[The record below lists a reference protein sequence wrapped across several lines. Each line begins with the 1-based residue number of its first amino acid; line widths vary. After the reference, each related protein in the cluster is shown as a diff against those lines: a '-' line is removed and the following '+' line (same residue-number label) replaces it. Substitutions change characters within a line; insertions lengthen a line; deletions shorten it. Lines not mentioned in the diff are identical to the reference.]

1 MELKTT
7 SIGYLCS
14 LLTRGPNPIFLLGAG
29 ASVTSGIPL
38 ADEMVEQ
45 IAREEYCIENRYSP
59 EDLRIRR
66 SDWYP
71 WLEKQRW
78 YREEQGLAAHY
89 PYVVENI
96 LQPRERRRRFFRDIL
111 STSVPPSS
119 GYERMAE
126 LIARK
131 VVRTVLTTNFDTIL
145 PEVCKG
151 NRRIHDIDVIQTTS
165 DYTQLSTDPAN
176 PQIVYLHGSVDHY
189 TDKNSLAEIY
199 ESLDKELVSR
209 LVHLLRDHPLIVIGY
224 RGAERSV
231 MQHLLINHIDETDG
245 YRHGIYW
252 CVRNDRAEALDSLPQ
267 FVHELAGGIQDNF
280 QIVPIVGFDEVMEE
294 LWEHVSQE
302 QFETEVSRVA
312 GGPEKI
318 ASQPYDLRNLK
329 EASIDDFEWP
339 LLRTRL
345 VQYCERTDI
354 RVPGEIG
361 RDWIIRQICN
371 RDIAAQTETGEILPT
386 VGGYLLFAQQPQH
399 HIQTAQVIVRLK
411 GPREWLANVL
421 DGTDDDD
428 IGGAHVE
435 RIIEGHLWSQ
445 LEAVYEI
452 LALVN
457 QPFLLKDEVSKTTYP
472 YPPDT
477 LREIVV
483 NALVHRDYELDGPIV
498 VEIEQTCIRVQNPGG
513 LIPEVD
519 RQVKRAPD
527 REIAPDTLQTAFE
540 NQIKGGIRG
549 IKGYRNAVVA
559 DLFYGAET
567 MEKAGSGLSEVWRSG
582 QENNNEVNFGPI
594 NDNTAFEITL
604 HRRPEVVD
612 EVTRTA
618 AHSNFTRHAS
628 NLLEVVALPDVLW
641 HAETNAR
648 KPYEILE
655 NVGTDWVPPFILYEG
670 KVFSFYDLSN
680 PACQLHS
687 QIRVNTIEKVRVEKF
702 IADHGERCFVWLLNE
717 CLFRHLKVQ
726 GLWID
731 RYRKRAY
738 FLQTDR
744 DARTIEYQARVRR
757 ATRTV
762 VKKKNRYWEHKSFW
776 FRFERFED
784 TWTLGILP
792 GYVFT
797 TDGKSDLLAGKLGK
811 LVNWLSTKREGRDY
825 NNIVHN
831 DLVFWAWV
839 LSAGQHSSFALN
851 MGHGDAQDSPVS
863 LNENHDGSNEPQI
876 LMKAKLS
883 TTVVH
888 NVAAE
893 DVWSAPTEMRNG
905 LWAQQHNV
913 EAEDALHYKHIEE
926 LERNRLAQLE
936 SEFAGEISQ
945 LPEVKDANSN

>member
-7 SIGYLCS
+7 TIGHLCS

-78 YREEQGLAAHY
+78 YREERGLAAHY

-151 NRRIHDIDVIQTTS
+151 NPRIHHLDVIQTTS

-189 TDKNSLAEIY
+189 TDINSIDEIDRP
-199 ESLDKELVSR
+199 LDEALVSS

-224 RGAERSV
+224 RGAEPSV
-231 MQHLLINHIDETDG
+231 MQHLLINHIRKADG

-252 CVRNDRAEALDSLPQ
+252 CVRNDRAEALDSCLPQ
-267 FVHELAGGIQDNF
+267 FVHELAGGIQGHF
-280 QIVPIVGFDEVMEE
+280 QIVPIVGFDGVMEE

-302 QFETEVSRVA
+302 QFEPEVSRVA

-318 ASQPYDLRNLK
+318 VSQPYDLRNLK
-329 EASIDDFEWP
+329 EGSIDDFEWP

-345 VQYCERTDI
+345 VQYCNRTDI
-354 RVPGEIG
+354 RIPEEIG
-361 RDWIIRQICN
+361 RDWIIQQICN
-371 RDIAAQTETGEILPT
+371 RDLAVPTKIGEILPT

-399 HIQTAQVIVRLK
+399 HIQTAQVIVRLR
-411 GPREWLANVL
+411 GHREWLANVL
-421 DGTDDDD
+421 DDTDDDD
-428 IGGAHVE
+428 IGGAHVD
-435 RIIEGHLWSQ
+435 RVIEGHLWSQ
-445 LEAVYEI
+445 LEEVYEI

-457 QPFLLKDEVSKTTYP
+457 QPFLLKDEVSTTTYP
-472 YPPDT
+472 YPPDA
-477 LREIVV
+477 LREIAV

-513 LIPEVD
+513 LIPEVE

-582 QENNNEVNFGPI
+582 QENNNEVHFGPI
-594 NDNTAFEITL
+594 NNNAAFEITI

-618 AHSNFTRHAS
+618 SHSNFTRHAS
-628 NLLEVVALPDVLW
+628 NLLEVVALPEVLW
-641 HAETNAR
+641 HAGTSAR
-648 KPYEILE
+648 KAKDVWKHTEAAWL
-655 NVGTDWVPPFILYEG
+655 PPFLPYAERIFTFHNLLD
-670 KVFSFYDLSN
+670 VAN
-680 PACQLHS
+680 PLRS
-687 QIRVNTIEKVRVEKF
+687 QIDVNDIQQVTVEEF
-702 IADHGERCFVWLLNE
+702 IADYGERCFVWLLNE
-717 CLFRHLKVQ
+717 CLYRHFKAQNLS
-726 GLWID
+726 ID
-731 RYRKRAY
+731 KDRMRAY
-738 FLQTDR
+738 FPRTDEGPR
-744 DARTIEYQARVRR
+744 SIKYQARIRQ

-762 VKKKNRYWEHKSFW
+762 VKRKSGHWEHKSFR
-776 FRFERFED
+776 FGFERFGD
-784 TWTLGILP
+784 TWTLVVLP

-797 TDGKSDLLAGKLGK
+797 TDGKSNFLERDT
-811 LVNWLSTKREGRDY
+811 VNRLSTKREGRDY

-839 LSAGQHSSFALN
+839 LSEGQHSTFALN
-851 MGHGDAQDSPVS
+851 MGPGDAQDSPVS

-876 LMKAKLS
+876 LIKAKLS

-888 NVAAE
+888 NVEAE
-893 DVWSAPTEMRNG
+893 DVLPATSEMRDG

-913 EAEDALHYKHIEE
+913 EAEEVLHHQRLGSLE
-926 LERNRLAQLE
+926 LNQLV
-936 SEFAGEISQ
+936 Q
-945 LPEVKDANSN
+945 VRRQ

>member
-7 SIGYLCS
+7 SIGHLCS

-78 YREEQGLAAHY
+78 YREEQGLAANY

-111 STSVPPSS
+111 STVPPSS

-151 NRRIHDIDVIQTTS
+151 NRRIHHLDVIQTTS

-189 TDKNSLAEIY
+189 TDKNSLAEID
-199 ESLDKELVSR
+199 ESLDEALVSR

-267 FVHELAGGIQDNF
+267 FVHELAGGIQGNF
-280 QIVPIVGFDEVMEE
+280 QIVPIVGFDGVMEE

-345 VQYCERTDI
+345 VQYCNRTDI
-354 RVPGEIG
+354 RIPEEIG
-361 RDWIIRQICN
+361 RDWILQQICK
-371 RDIAAQTETGEILPT
+371 RDLAVQTKIDEILPT
-386 VGGYLLFAQQPQH
+386 VGGYLLFARQPQH

-445 LEAVYEI
+445 LEEVYEI

-472 YPPDT
+472 YPPDA

-513 LIPEVD
+513 LIPEVE

-594 NDNTAFEITL
+594 NDNTAFEITI

-670 KVFSFYDLSN
+670 KVFSFYDISN

-702 IADHGERCFVWLLNE
+702 IANHGERCFVWLLNE

-738 FLQTDR
+738 FPRTDR

-797 TDGKSDLLAGKLGK
+797 TDGKSDLLEGE
-811 LVNWLSTKREGRDY
+811 LVNRLSTKREGLDY
-825 NNIVHN
+825 NNVVHN

-839 LSAGQHSSFALN
+839 LSDGQHSTFVLN
-851 MGHGDAQDSPVS
+851 MGSGDAQDSQVS

>member
-1 MELKTT
+1 
-7 SIGYLCS
+7 
-14 LLTRGPNPIFLLGAG
+14 
-29 ASVTSGIPL
+29 
-38 ADEMVEQ
+38 MVEQ

-78 YREEQGLAAHY
+78 YREERGLAAHY

-151 NRRIHDIDVIQTTS
+151 NPRIHHLDVIQTTS

-189 TDKNSLAEIY
+189 TDINSIDEIDRP
-199 ESLDKELVSR
+199 LDEALVSS

-224 RGAERSV
+224 RGAEPSV
-231 MQHLLINHIDETDG
+231 MQHLLINHIRKADG

-267 FVHELAGGIQDNF
+267 FVHELAGGIQGHF
-280 QIVPIVGFDEVMEE
+280 QIVPIVGFDGVMEE

-302 QFETEVSRVA
+302 QFEPEVSRVA

-318 ASQPYDLRNLK
+318 VSQPYDLGRLK
-329 EASIDDFEWP
+329 ETSIDDFEWP

-345 VQYCERTDI
+345 VQYCNRTDI
-354 RVPGEIG
+354 RIPEEIG

-371 RDIAAQTETGEILPT
+371 FDLAAQTKIGEILPT

-411 GPREWLANVL
+411 GPRGWLANVL

-435 RIIEGHLWSQ
+435 RVIEGHLWSQ
-445 LEAVYEI
+445 LEEVYEI

-457 QPFLLKDEVSKTTYP
+457 QPFLLKDEVSTTTYP
-472 YPPDT
+472 YPPDA

-498 VEIEQTCIRVQNPGG
+498 IEIEQTCIRVQNPGG
-513 LIPEVD
+513 LIPEVE

-527 REIAPDTLQTAFE
+527 REIAPDSLQIAFE
-540 NQIKGGIRG
+540 NQIKGDIRG

-559 DLFYGAET
+559 DLFYGAGT

-594 NDNTAFEITL
+594 NDNTVFEVTI

-618 AHSNFTRHAS
+618 SHSNFTRHAS
-628 NLLEVVALPDVLW
+628 NLLEVVALPEVLW
-641 HAETNAR
+641 HAGTRAR
-648 KPYEILE
+648 KARDVWE
-655 NVGTDWVPPFILYEG
+655 NTGAKWLPPFVPHEKRI
-670 KVFSFYDLSN
+670 FTFHSLSN
-680 PACQLHS
+680 PWNPLRS
-687 QIRVNTIEKVRVEKF
+687 QIDVSDIVRVPVEEF
-702 IADHGERCFVWLLNE
+702 IADYSERCFVWLLNE
-717 CLFRHLKVQ
+717 CLYRHFKAQNLF
-726 GLWID
+726 ID
-731 RYRKRAY
+731 KDRMRAY
-738 FLQTDR
+738 FPRSDEGPR
-744 DARTIEYQARVRR
+744 AIRYQARIRQ

-762 VKKKNRYWEHKSFW
+762 VKRKSGHWEHKSFR
-776 FRFERFED
+776 FRFERFGD
-784 TWTLGILP
+784 TWTLVVLP

-797 TDGKSDLLAGKLGK
+797 TDGKSNFLERDT
-811 LVNWLSTKREGRDY
+811 VNRLSTKREGRDY

-876 LMKAKLS
+876 LIKAKLS

-888 NVAAE
+888 NVEAE
-893 DVWSAPTEMRNG
+893 DVLPATSEMRDG

-913 EAEDALHYKHIEE
+913 EAEEVLHHQRLGSLE
-926 LERNRLAQLE
+926 LNQLV
-936 SEFAGEISQ
+936 Q
-945 LPEVKDANSN
+945 VRRQ

>member
-7 SIGYLCS
+7 SIGHLCS
-14 LLTRGPNPIFLLGAG
+14 LLTRSPGPIFLLGAG

-45 IAREEYCIENRYSP
+45 IAREEYCTENRYSP
-59 EDLRIRR
+59 ADPRIRR

-71 WLEKQRW
+71 WLQKQRW

-89 PYVVENI
+89 PYVVGNI
-96 LQPRERRRRFFRDIL
+96 LWPRERRRGFFRDIL

-119 GYERMAE
+119 GYECMAE
-126 LIARK
+126 LIGRK
-131 VVRTVLTTNFDTIL
+131 VVRTVLTTNFDAIL
-145 PEVCKG
+145 QEVCRG
-151 NRRIHDIDVIQTTS
+151 NPRIHHHLDVIQTKS
-165 DYTQLSTDPAN
+165 DYTRLSTDPAN
-176 PQIVYLHGSVDHY
+176 PQIVYLHGSVEHY
-189 TDKNSLAEIY
+189 TDRNSIAEI
-199 ESLDKELVSR
+199 EGPLDEALVSR
-209 LVHLLRDHPLIVIGY
+209 LAPLLRDHPLVVIGY
-224 RGAERSV
+224 RGAEPSV
-231 MQHLLINHIDETDG
+231 MKHLFINHIEKTEG

-252 CVRNDRAEALDSLPQ
+252 CVRNDQGEGSDSLPQ
-267 FVHELAGGIQDNF
+267 FVHELAGGIQGNF
-280 QIVPIVGFDEVMEE
+280 QIVPIVGFDEVMDE
-294 LWEHVSQE
+294 LWAHVSQQ

-318 ASQPYDLRNLK
+318 VSQPYDLGRLK

-354 RVPGEIG
+354 RIPGEIG
-361 RDWIIRQICN
+361 RDWIIQQICN
-371 RDIAAQTETGEILPT
+371 RDLGARTENDEIHPT
-386 VGGYLLFAQQPQH
+386 VGGYLLFAQQPRC

-421 DGTDDDD
+421 DDTGDDDD
-428 IGGAHVE
+428 IIGEHVE
-435 RIIEGHLWSQ
+435 RAIEGHLWSQ

-472 YPPDT
+472 YPPDA

-483 NALVHRDYELDGPIV
+483 NALVHRDYELDGPVV

-513 LIPEVD
+513 LIPEVES
-519 RQVKRAPD
+519 QVKRASHG
-527 REIAPDTLQTAFE
+527 EIERDTLQTAFE
-540 NQIKGGIRG
+540 NQIKGGLRG

-582 QENNNEVNFGPI
+582 QENNNEVNFGPVD
-594 NDNTAFEITL
+594 DNQAFEITL

-618 AHSNFTRHAS
+618 AYSNFTRHAS
-628 NLLEVVALPDVLW
+628 NLLEVVAMPEVLW
-641 HAETNAR
+641 HAGTRAR
-648 KPYEILE
+648 KARDVWQNTGAKWLPPFVPYEKRIF
-655 NVGTDWVPPFILYEG
+655 TFH
-670 KVFSFYDLSN
+670 DLSN
-680 PACQLHS
+680 PWNPLRS
-687 QIRVNTIEKVRVEKF
+687 QIDISDIVKVPVEEF
-702 IADHGERCFVWLLNE
+702 IGCYGERCFVWLLNE
-717 CLFRHLKVQ
+717 CLFRHLKLQ

-731 RYRKRAY
+731 RYRRRAY
-738 FLQTDR
+738 FLRTDR
-744 DARTIEYQARVRR
+744 EARTIKYQARVRR

-762 VKKKNRYWEHKSFW
+762 VRKKNRYWEHKAFR
-776 FRFERFED
+776 FRFERFAD
-784 TWTLGILP
+784 AWALGILP

-797 TDGKSDLLAGKLGK
+797 TDGKSDFLEGK
-811 LVNWLSTKREGRDY
+811 LVNRLSTKREGHDY

-831 DLVFWAWV
+831 DLVFWASV
-839 LSAGQHSSFALN
+839 LSDGQHSTFALKT
-851 MGHGDAQDSPVS
+851 GPGDAQDSPVS
-863 LNENHDGSNEPQI
+863 LNENHDGSNESQI
-876 LMKAKLS
+876 LIKANLS
-883 TTVVH
+883 TTVV
-888 NVAAE
+888 
-893 DVWSAPTEMRNG
+893 
-905 LWAQQHNV
+905 HNV
-913 EAEDALHYKHIEE
+913 EAEDALHYKHLEE
-926 LERNRLAQLE
+926 LERNRLARLE

>member
-7 SIGYLCS
+7 TIGHLCS
-14 LLTRGPNPIFLLGAG
+14 VLTQPPGPIFLLGAG

-78 YREEQGLAAHY
+78 YREERGLAAHY

-151 NRRIHDIDVIQTTS
+151 NRRIHHLDVIQTTS

-189 TDKNSLAEIY
+189 TDKNSLAEID
-199 ESLDKELVSR
+199 ESLDEALVSR

-231 MQHLLINHIDETDG
+231 MQHLLINRIDETDG

-267 FVHELAGGIQDNF
+267 FVHELAGGIQGNF
-280 QIVPIVGFDEVMEE
+280 QIVPIVGFDRVMEE

-345 VQYCERTDI
+345 VQYCNRTDI
-354 RVPGEIG
+354 RIPEEIG
-361 RDWIIRQICN
+361 RDWILQQICK
-371 RDIAAQTETGEILPT
+371 RDLAVQTKIDEILPT
-386 VGGYLLFAQQPQH
+386 VGGYLLFARQPQH

-445 LEAVYEI
+445 LEEVYEI

-472 YPPDT
+472 YPPDA

-498 VEIEQTCIRVQNPGG
+498 IEIEQTCIRVQNPGG
-513 LIPEVD
+513 LIPEVE

-582 QENNNEVNFGPI
+582 QENNNEANFGPI
-594 NDNTAFEITL
+594 NDNTAFEITI

-618 AHSNFTRHAS
+618 SHSNFTRHAS
-628 NLLEVVALPDVLW
+628 NLLEVVALPEVLW
-641 HAETNAR
+641 HAGTSAR
-648 KPYEILE
+648 KAKDVWKHTEAAWL
-655 NVGTDWVPPFILYEG
+655 PPFLPYAERIFTFHNLLD
-670 KVFSFYDLSN
+670 VAN
-680 PACQLHS
+680 PLRS
-687 QIRVNTIEKVRVEKF
+687 QIDVNDIQQVTVEEF
-702 IADHGERCFVWLLNE
+702 IADYGERCLVWLLNE
-717 CLFRHLKVQ
+717 CLYRHFKAQNLSVDKA
-726 GLWID
+726 
-731 RYRKRAY
+731 RMRAY
-738 FLQTDR
+738 FPRTDEGPR
-744 DARTIEYQARVRR
+744 SIKYQARIRQ

-762 VKKKNRYWEHKSFW
+762 VKRKSGHWEHKSFR
-776 FRFERFED
+776 FRFERFGD
-784 TWTLGILP
+784 TWTLVVLP

-797 TDGKSDLLAGKLGK
+797 TDGKSNFLERDT
-811 LVNWLSTKREGRDY
+811 VNRLSTKREGRDY

-839 LSAGQHSSFALN
+839 LSEGQHSTFALN
-851 MGHGDAQDSPVS
+851 MGPGDAQDSPVS

-876 LMKAKLS
+876 LIKAKLS

-888 NVAAE
+888 NV
-893 DVWSAPTEMRNG
+893 
-905 LWAQQHNV
+905 
-913 EAEDALHYKHIEE
+913 EAEDALHNKHLEE

>member
-7 SIGYLCS
+7 SIGHLCS

-38 ADEMVEQ
+38 ADEMVER

-71 WLEKQRW
+71 WLQKQRW
-78 YREEQGLAAHY
+78 YREERGLAAHY
-89 PYVVENI
+89 PDVVKNI
-96 LQPRERRRRFFRDIL
+96 LRPQERRRGFFRDIL
-111 STSVPPSS
+111 STSVAPSS

-151 NRRIHDIDVIQTTS
+151 NRRIHHLDVIQTKS

-189 TDKNSLAEIY
+189 TDINSIDEIDRP
-199 ESLDKELVSR
+199 LDEALVSR

-224 RGAERSV
+224 RGAEPSV

-245 YRHGIYW
+245 YRQGIYW

-267 FVHELAGGIQDNF
+267 FVQELADGIQGNF
-280 QIVPIVGFDEVMEE
+280 QIVPIVGFDEVIEE
-294 LWEHVSQE
+294 LWEHVSQQ

-318 ASQPYDLRNLK
+318 VSQPYDLGRL
-329 EASIDDFEWP
+329 EETSIDDFEWP

-361 RDWIIRQICN
+361 RAWIIRQICN
-371 RDIAAQTETGEILPT
+371 HDIAVKTETGEIPT

-411 GPREWLANVL
+411 GPREGLANVL
-421 DGTDDDD
+421 DDTSDD
-428 IGGAHVE
+428 IIGGEHVE

-445 LEAVYEI
+445 LEEVYEI

-472 YPPDT
+472 YPPDA

-483 NALVHRDYELDGPIV
+483 NALVHRDYEISGPIV

-513 LIPEVD
+513 LIPEVE

-527 REIAPDTLQTAFE
+527 GEIAPDALQIAFE

-559 DLFYGAET
+559 DLFYGAGT

-582 QENNNEVNFGPI
+582 QENNNEVHFGPDP
-594 NDNTAFEITL
+594 NNKAFEITI
-604 HRRPEVVD
+604 HRRSEVVD

-628 NLLEVVALPDVLW
+628 NLLEVVAMPEVLW
-641 HAETNAR
+641 HAETSAR
-648 KPYEILE
+648 KAKDVWEHTEAAWL
-655 NVGTDWVPPFILYEG
+655 PPFLPYA
-670 KVFSFYDLSN
+670 KRLFTFHNLLDTAN
-680 PACQLHS
+680 PLRS
-687 QIRVNTIEKVRVEKF
+687 QIDVNDIQKVTVEEF
-702 IADHGERCFVWLLNE
+702 IAEYGERCFVWLLNE
-717 CLFRHLKVQ
+717 CLYRHFKAQNLF
-726 GLWID
+726 ID
-731 RYRKRAY
+731 KDLMRAY
-738 FLQTDR
+738 FPRTDEGPR
-744 DARTIEYQARVRR
+744 AIKYQARIRQ

-762 VKKKNRYWEHKSFW
+762 VKRKSGHWEHKSFR
-776 FRFERFED
+776 FGFERFGE
-784 TWTLGILP
+784 TWTLVLLP

-797 TDGKSDLLAGKLGK
+797 TDGKSDFLERD
-811 LVNWLSTKREGRDY
+811 LVNRLSTKREGHDY

-839 LSAGQHSSFALN
+839 LSGGQHSTFALN
-851 MGHGDAQDSPVS
+851 MGSGDAQDSQVS
-863 LNENHDGSNEPQI
+863 LKENHDGSNEPQI
-876 LMKAKLS
+876 QIKAKLS

-893 DVWSAPTEMRNG
+893 DVWPATTEMRDG

-913 EAEDALHYKHIEE
+913 EAEEILHHQRLGSLE
-926 LERNRLAQLE
+926 LNQLAQVRR
-936 SEFAGEISQ
+936 Q
-945 LPEVKDANSN
+945 

>member
-7 SIGYLCS
+7 SIGHLCS

-78 YREEQGLAAHY
+78 YREEQGLAANY

-111 STSVPPSS
+111 RTSVPPSS

-151 NRRIHDIDVIQTTS
+151 NRRIHHLDVIQTTS

-189 TDKNSLAEIY
+189 TDKNSLAEID
-199 ESLDKELVSR
+199 ESLDEALVSR

-231 MQHLLINHIDETDG
+231 MQHLLINRIDETDG

-267 FVHELAGGIQDNF
+267 FVHELAGGIQGNF
-280 QIVPIVGFDEVMEE
+280 QIVPIVGFDGVMEE
-294 LWEHVSQE
+294 LWEHVSQQ

-345 VQYCERTDI
+345 VQYCNRTDI
-354 RVPGEIG
+354 RIPEEIG
-361 RDWIIRQICN
+361 RDWILQQICK
-371 RDIAAQTETGEILPT
+371 RDLAVQTKIGEILPT

-445 LEAVYEI
+445 LEEVYEI

-472 YPPDT
+472 YPPDA

-498 VEIEQTCIRVQNPGG
+498 IEIEQTCIRVQNPGG
-513 LIPEVD
+513 LIPEVE

-594 NDNTAFEITL
+594 NDNTAFEITI

-670 KVFSFYDLSN
+670 KVFSFYDISN

-702 IADHGERCFVWLLNE
+702 IANHGERCFVWLLNE

-738 FLQTDR
+738 FPRTDR

-762 VKKKNRYWEHKSFW
+762 VKKKNRYWEHKSFR
-776 FRFERFED
+776 FGFERFGD
-784 TWTLGILP
+784 TWTLVVLP

-797 TDGKSDLLAGKLGK
+797 TDGKSNFLERDT
-811 LVNWLSTKREGRDY
+811 VNRLSTKREGRDY

-839 LSAGQHSSFALN
+839 LSDGQHSTFALN

-876 LMKAKLS
+876 LIKAKLS

-888 NVAAE
+888 NVEAE
-893 DVWSAPTEMRNG
+893 DVLPATSEMRDG

-913 EAEDALHYKHIEE
+913 EAEEVLHHQRLGSLE
-926 LERNRLAQLE
+926 LNQLV
-936 SEFAGEISQ
+936 Q
-945 LPEVKDANSN
+945 VRRQ

>member
-1 MELKTT
+1 MVAALIRRNGILELKTK
-7 SIGYLCS
+7 SIGHLCS

-59 EDLRIRR
+59 EDPRIRR

-78 YREEQGLAAHY
+78 YREERGLAAHY

-96 LQPRERRRRFFRDIL
+96 LQPRERRRRFFRDTL

-145 PEVCKG
+145 PEVCRG
-151 NRRIHDIDVIQTTS
+151 NPRIHHLDVIQTAS
-165 DYTQLSTDPAN
+165 DYTKLSTDPAD

-189 TDKNSLAEIY
+189 TDINSIDEIDRP
-199 ESLDKELVSR
+199 LDEALVSS
-209 LVHLLRDHPLIVIGY
+209 LVHLLKDHPLIVIGY
-224 RGAERSV
+224 RGAEPSV
-231 MQHLLINHIDETDG
+231 MQHLLINHIDETNG

-252 CVRNDRAEALDSLPQ
+252 GVRNDRAEALDSLPQ
-267 FVHELAGGIQDNF
+267 FVHELADGIQGHF
-280 QIVPIVGFDEVMEE
+280 QIVPIVGFDGVMEE
-294 LWEHVSQE
+294 LWEHVSQK

-345 VQYCERTDI
+345 VQYCNRTDI
-354 RVPGEIG
+354 RIPEEIG
-361 RDWIIRQICN
+361 RDWILQQICK
-371 RDIAAQTETGEILPT
+371 RDLAVQTKIGEILPT

-399 HIQTAQVIVRLK
+399 HIQTAQVIVRLR
-411 GPREWLANVL
+411 GHREWLANVL
-421 DGTDDDD
+421 DDTDDDD

-435 RIIEGHLWSQ
+435 RVVEGHLWSQ
-445 LEAVYEI
+445 LEAVYET
-452 LALVN
+452 LAIVN

-472 YPPDT
+472 YPPDA

-483 NALVHRDYELDGPIV
+483 NALVHRDYEISGPIV
-498 VEIEQTCIRVQNPGG
+498 IEIEQTCIRVQNPGG
-513 LIPEVD
+513 LISEVE
-519 RQVKRAPD
+519 RQVKRTSHG
-527 REIAPDTLQTAFE
+527 EIARDTLQTAFE

-559 DLFYGAET
+559 DLFYGAGT

-594 NDNTAFEITL
+594 NDNTAFEITI

-628 NLLEVVALPDVLW
+628 NLLEVVALPEVLW
-641 HAETNAR
+641 HAGTRAR
-648 KPYEILE
+648 KARDVWENTGAKWLPPFVPYEKRIF
-655 NVGTDWVPPFILYEG
+655 TFH
-670 KVFSFYDLSN
+670 DLSN
-680 PACQLHS
+680 PWNPLRS
-687 QIRVNTIEKVRVEKF
+687 QIDVSDIVEVPVEEF
-702 IADHGERCFVWLLNE
+702 IADYGERRFVWLLNE
-717 CLFRHLKVQ
+717 CLYRHFKAQNLS
-726 GLWID
+726 ID
-731 RYRKRAY
+731 KDRMRAY
-738 FLQTDR
+738 FPQTDEGPR
-744 DARTIEYQARVRR
+744 AIKYQARIRQ

-762 VKKKNRYWEHKSFW
+762 VKRKSGHWEHKSFR
-776 FRFERFED
+776 FRFERFGD
-784 TWTLGILP
+784 TWTLVVLP

-797 TDGKSDLLAGKLGK
+797 TDGKSNFLERDT
-811 LVNWLSTKREGRDY
+811 VNRLSTKREGRDY

-839 LSAGQHSSFALN
+839 LSDGQHSTFALN

-876 LMKAKLS
+876 LIQAKLS

-888 NVAAE
+888 NVEAE
-893 DVWSAPTEMRNG
+893 DVLPATTEMRDG

-913 EAEDALHYKHIEE
+913 EAEEVLHH
-926 LERNRLAQLE
+926 
-936 SEFAGEISQ
+936 
-945 LPEVKDANSN
+945 

>member
-7 SIGYLCS
+7 SIGHLCS

-78 YREEQGLAAHY
+78 YREERGLAAHY

-111 STSVPPSS
+111 RTSVPPSS

-151 NRRIHDIDVIQTTS
+151 NPRIHHLDVIQTTS

-189 TDKNSLAEIY
+189 TDKNSLAEID
-199 ESLDKELVSR
+199 ESLDKALVSR

-231 MQHLLINHIDETDG
+231 MQHLLINRIDETDG

-267 FVHELAGGIQDNF
+267 FVHELAGGIQGNF
-280 QIVPIVGFDEVMEE
+280 QIVPIVGFDGVMEE

-302 QFETEVSRVA
+302 QFEPEVSRVA

-345 VQYCERTDI
+345 VQYCKITKI
-354 RVPGEIG
+354 RIPEEIG
-361 RDWIIRQICN
+361 RDWIIQQICK
-371 RDIAAQTETGEILPT
+371 RDLAVQTKIDEILPT

-399 HIQTAQVIVRLK
+399 HIQTAQVIVRLR
-411 GPREWLANVL
+411 GHREWLANVL

-435 RIIEGHLWSQ
+435 RVIEGHLWSQ
-445 LEAVYEI
+445 LEEVYEI

-457 QPFLLKDEVSKTTYP
+457 QPFLLKDEVSTTTYP
-472 YPPDT
+472 YPPDA

-498 VEIEQTCIRVQNPGG
+498 IEIEQTCIRVQNPGG
-513 LIPEVD
+513 LIPEVE

-527 REIAPDTLQTAFE
+527 REIAPDSLQIAFE
-540 NQIKGGIRG
+540 NQIKGDIRG

-594 NDNTAFEITL
+594 NDNMAFEITI

-618 AHSNFTRHAS
+618 SHSNFTRHAS
-628 NLLEVVALPDVLW
+628 NLLEVVALPEVLW
-641 HAETNAR
+641 HAGTRAR
-648 KPYEILE
+648 KARDVWE
-655 NVGTDWVPPFILYEG
+655 NTGAKWLPPFVPHEKRI
-670 KVFSFYDLSN
+670 FTFHSLSN
-680 PACQLHS
+680 PWNPLRS
-687 QIRVNTIEKVRVEKF
+687 QIDVSDIVRVPVEEF
-702 IADHGERCFVWLLNE
+702 IADYSERCFVWLLNE
-717 CLFRHLKVQ
+717 CLYRHFKAQNLF
-726 GLWID
+726 ID
-731 RYRKRAY
+731 KDRMRAY
-738 FLQTDR
+738 FPRSDEGPR
-744 DARTIEYQARVRR
+744 AIRYQARIRQ

-762 VKKKNRYWEHKSFW
+762 VKRKSGHWEHKSFR
-776 FRFERFED
+776 FRFERFGD
-784 TWTLGILP
+784 TWTLVVLP

-797 TDGKSDLLAGKLGK
+797 TDGKSNFLERDT
-811 LVNWLSTKREGRDY
+811 VNRLSTKREGRDY

-876 LMKAKLS
+876 LIKAKLS

-888 NVAAE
+888 NVEAE
-893 DVWSAPTEMRNG
+893 DVLPATSEMRDG

-913 EAEDALHYKHIEE
+913 EAEEVLHHQRLGSLE
-926 LERNRLAQLE
+926 LNQLV
-936 SEFAGEISQ
+936 Q
-945 LPEVKDANSN
+945 VRRQ

>member
-7 SIGYLCS
+7 SIGHLCS

-151 NRRIHDIDVIQTTS
+151 NPRIHHLDVIQTTS

-176 PQIVYLHGSVDHY
+176 PQIVYLHGSVNHY
-189 TDKNSLAEIY
+189 TDKNSLAEID
-199 ESLDKELVSR
+199 ESLDKELVSS
-209 LVHLLRDHPLIVIGY
+209 LVHLLKDHPLIVIGY
-224 RGAERSV
+224 RGAEPSV
-231 MQHLLINHIDETDG
+231 MQHLLIHHIDETDG

-252 CVRNDRAEALDSLPQ
+252 CVRNDGAEALDSLP
-267 FVHELAGGIQDNF
+267 HELAGRIQGNF
-280 QIVPIVGFDEVMEE
+280 HIVPIVGFDGVMEE

-302 QFETEVSRVA
+302 QFEPEVSRVA

-345 VQYCERTDI
+345 VQYCKITKIPIPE
-354 RVPGEIG
+354 EIG
-361 RDWIIRQICN
+361 RDWIIQQICK
-371 RDIAAQTETGEILPT
+371 RDLAVQTKIDEILPT

-421 DGTDDDD
+421 DDTDDDD

-445 LEAVYEI
+445 LEEVYEI

-472 YPPDT
+472 YPPDA

-498 VEIEQTCIRVQNPGG
+498 IEIEQTCIRVQNPGG
-513 LIPEVD
+513 LIPEVE

-559 DLFYGAET
+559 DLFYGAGT

-582 QENNNEVNFGPI
+582 QENNNEVNFGPDP
-594 NDNTAFEITL
+594 NNKAFEITL

-628 NLLEVVALPDVLW
+628 NLLEVVALPEVLW
-641 HAETNAR
+641 HSETSAR
-648 KPYEILE
+648 KAREVWE
-655 NVGTDWVPPFILYEG
+655 NTESTWLPPFLPYAKRIFTFHNLLD
-670 KVFSFYDLSN
+670 VAN
-680 PACQLHS
+680 PLRS
-687 QIRVNTIEKVRVEKF
+687 QIDVNDIQKVTVEEF
-702 IADHGERCFVWLLNE
+702 IAEYGERCFVWLLNE
-717 CLFRHLKVQ
+717 CIYRHFKAQNLSVDK
-726 GLWID
+726 D
-731 RYRKRAY
+731 RMRAY
-738 FLQTDR
+738 FPRTDEGPR
-744 DARTIEYQARVRR
+744 SIKYQARIRQ

-762 VKKKNRYWEHKSFW
+762 VKRKSGHWEHKSFR
-776 FRFERFED
+776 FGFERFGD
-784 TWTLGILP
+784 TWTLVLLP

-797 TDGKSDLLAGKLGK
+797 TDGKSDLLEGK
-811 LVNWLSTKREGRDY
+811 LVNQLSTKREGRDY
-825 NNIVHN
+825 NNTVHN

-839 LSAGQHSSFALN
+839 LSGGQHSTFALN
-851 MGHGDAQDSPVS
+851 MGPGDAQDSPVS
-863 LNENHDGSNEPQI
+863 LNENHDGSNESQI
-876 LMKAKLS
+876 LVKANLS
-883 TTVVH
+883 TTVV
-888 NVAAE
+888 
-893 DVWSAPTEMRNG
+893 
-905 LWAQQHNV
+905 HNV
-913 EAEDALHYKHIEE
+913 EAEDALHYKHLEE

>member
-7 SIGYLCS
+7 SIGHLCS

-78 YREEQGLAAHY
+78 YREERGLAAHY

-111 STSVPPSS
+111 RTSVPPSS

-151 NRRIHDIDVIQTTS
+151 NPRIHHLDVIQTTS

-189 TDKNSLAEIY
+189 TDKNSLAEID
-199 ESLDKELVSR
+199 ESLDEALVSR

-231 MQHLLINHIDETDG
+231 MQHLLINRIDETDG

-267 FVHELAGGIQDNF
+267 FVHELAGGIQGNF
-280 QIVPIVGFDEVMEE
+280 QIVPIVGFDGVMEE

-345 VQYCERTDI
+345 VQYCNRTDI
-354 RVPGEIG
+354 RIPEEIG
-361 RDWIIRQICN
+361 RDWILQQICK
-371 RDIAAQTETGEILPT
+371 RDLAVQTKIDEILPT
-386 VGGYLLFAQQPQH
+386 VGGYLLFARQPQH

-445 LEAVYEI
+445 LEEVYEI

-472 YPPDT
+472 YPPDA

-498 VEIEQTCIRVQNPGG
+498 IEIEQTCIRVQNPGG
-513 LIPEVD
+513 LIPEVE

-582 QENNNEVNFGPI
+582 QENNNEANFGPI
-594 NDNTAFEITL
+594 NNNAAFEITI

-628 NLLEVVALPDVLW
+628 NLLEVVALPEVLW
-641 HAETNAR
+641 HAGTSAR
-648 KPYEILE
+648 KAKDVWKHTEAAWL
-655 NVGTDWVPPFILYEG
+655 PPFLPYAERIFTFHNLLD
-670 KVFSFYDLSN
+670 VAN
-680 PACQLHS
+680 PLRS
-687 QIRVNTIEKVRVEKF
+687 QIDVNDIQQVTVEEF
-702 IADHGERCFVWLLNE
+702 IADYGERCLVWLLNE
-717 CLFRHLKVQ
+717 CLYRHFKAQNLSVDK
-726 GLWID
+726 D
-731 RYRKRAY
+731 RMRAY
-738 FLQTDR
+738 FPRTDEGPR
-744 DARTIEYQARVRR
+744 SIKYQARIRQ

-762 VKKKNRYWEHKSFW
+762 VKRKSGHWEHKSFR
-776 FRFERFED
+776 FRFERFGD
-784 TWTLGILP
+784 TWTLVVLP

-797 TDGKSDLLAGKLGK
+797 TDGKSNFLERDT
-811 LVNWLSTKREGRDY
+811 VNRLSTKREGRDY

-839 LSAGQHSSFALN
+839 LSEGQHSTFALN
-851 MGHGDAQDSPVS
+851 MGPGDAQDSPVS

-876 LMKAKLS
+876 LIKAKLS

-888 NVAAE
+888 NVEAE
-893 DVWSAPTEMRNG
+893 DVLPATSEMRDG

-913 EAEDALHYKHIEE
+913 EAEEVLHHQRFGSLE
-926 LERNRLAQLE
+926 LNQLV
-936 SEFAGEISQ
+936 Q
-945 LPEVKDANSN
+945 VRRQ

>member
-7 SIGYLCS
+7 SIGHLCS
-14 LLTRGPNPIFLLGAG
+14 VLTQPPGPIFLLGAG

-78 YREEQGLAAHY
+78 YREERGLAAHY

-111 STSVPPSS
+111 RTSVPPSS

-151 NRRIHDIDVIQTTS
+151 NPRIHHLDVIQTTS

-176 PQIVYLHGSVDHY
+176 PQIVYLHGSVNHY
-189 TDKNSLAEIY
+189 TDKNSLAEID
-199 ESLDKELVSR
+199 ESLDKELVSS
-209 LVHLLRDHPLIVIGY
+209 LVHLLKDHPLIVIGY
-224 RGAERSV
+224 RGADPSV
-231 MQHLLINHIDETDG
+231 MRHILINHIDETEG

-252 CVRNDRAEALDSLPQ
+252 CVRNDGAEALDSLP
-267 FVHELAGGIQDNF
+267 HELAGGIQGNF
-280 QIVPIVGFDEVMEE
+280 HIVPIVGFDEVMEE

-302 QFETEVSRVA
+302 QFEPEVSRVA

-345 VQYCERTDI
+345 VQYCNRTDI
-354 RVPGEIG
+354 RIPEEIG
-361 RDWIIRQICN
+361 RDWILQQIGK
-371 RDIAAQTETGEILPT
+371 RDLAVQTKIDEILPT

-445 LEAVYEI
+445 LEEVYEI

-472 YPPDT
+472 YPPDA

-498 VEIEQTCIRVQNPGG
+498 IEIEQTCIRVQNPGG
-513 LIPEVD
+513 LIPEVE

-582 QENNNEVNFGPI
+582 QENNNEANFGPI
-594 NDNTAFEITL
+594 NNNAAFEITI

-628 NLLEVVALPDVLW
+628 NLLEVVALPEVLW
-641 HAETNAR
+641 HAGTSAR
-648 KPYEILE
+648 KAKDVWKHTEAAWL
-655 NVGTDWVPPFILYEG
+655 PPFLPYAERIFTFHNLLD
-670 KVFSFYDLSN
+670 VAN
-680 PACQLHS
+680 PLRS
-687 QIRVNTIEKVRVEKF
+687 QIDVNDIQQVTVEEF
-702 IADHGERCFVWLLNE
+702 IADYGERCLVWLLNE
-717 CLFRHLKVQ
+717 CLYRHFKAQNLSVDK
-726 GLWID
+726 D
-731 RYRKRAY
+731 RMRAY
-738 FLQTDR
+738 FPRTDEGPR
-744 DARTIEYQARVRR
+744 SIKYQARIRQ

-762 VKKKNRYWEHKSFW
+762 VKRKSGHWEHKSFR
-776 FRFERFED
+776 FRFERFGD
-784 TWTLGILP
+784 TWTLVVLP

-797 TDGKSDLLAGKLGK
+797 TDGKSNFLERDT
-811 LVNWLSTKREGRDY
+811 VNRLSTKREGRDY

-839 LSAGQHSSFALN
+839 LSEGQHSTFALN
-851 MGHGDAQDSPVS
+851 MGPGDAQDSPVS

-876 LMKAKLS
+876 LIKAKLS

-888 NVAAE
+888 NVEAE
-893 DVWSAPTEMRNG
+893 DVLPATSEMRDG

-913 EAEDALHYKHIEE
+913 EAEEVLHHQRFGS
-926 LERNRLAQLE
+926 LE
-936 SEFAGEISQ
+936 
-945 LPEVKDANSN
+945 